1 MTKKQFTLLF
11 LLVATIVNIVMT
23 VAIIVA
29 LIVLSMLVI
38 RFILHIEDPK
48 IVTVVWM
55 ICFIGGIVLDMFVY
69 SKLMN
74 YIITRFKLDD
84 KLDPRMMG
92 KKGATAAAKEK
103 ESKPKTVLPKSV
115 LGTEEEDTWG
125 QTAYGDNADYTPI
138 IDPED
143 ATYTPLNPEDFAG
156 KRESEDQ

>member
-29 LIVLSMLVI
+29 LIVLSMLII
-38 RFILHIEDPK
+38 RFLLHIEDPS
-48 IVTVVWM
+48 IVMIAWM

-69 SKLMN
+69 SKLVN
-74 YIITRFKLDD
+74 YIIIRFKLDD

-92 KKGATAAAKEK
+92 KKGAAVAAKEK

-125 QTAYGDNADYTPI
+125 QTAYGDNVDYTPTI
-138 IDPED
+138 APED

-156 KRESEDQ
+156 KRDSEDQ

>member
-1 MTKKQFTLLF
+1 MTKKSFTLLF
-11 LLVATIVNIVMT
+11 LLAATILNIIMT
-23 VAIIVA
+23 IIIIVA

-38 RFILHIEDPK
+38 RFLLHIEDPM
-48 IVTVVWM
+48 IAMVAWM
-55 ICFIGGIVLDMFVY
+55 VCFIGGIVLDMFVY

-74 YIITRFKLDD
+74 YIIVRFKLDD

-92 KKGATAAAKEK
+92 KRGAVAAAKEK

-125 QTAYGDNADYTPI
+125 QTAYGDNVDYTPT

-156 KRESEDQ
+156 KRDNEDL